1 MPCWL
6 SANYLLY
13 FEELRNWQPGT
24 VRIGGYKM
32 KHNREKSEDFTN
44 PLPQKV
50 DYDLTK
56 HLIYHRQ
63 KKWKKVLE
71 WIFTIIAWILLASYI
86 IYLLY
91 GSLAIHY
98 NWYLPEFLFFTRE
111 MIETVQWYFYILF
124 IAFLFICIFLIFWK
138 NYNKQKYGKLHRRKF
153 KPPVTNE
160 ELSEMFELEPAMLQR
175 LQSERVIV
183 LEKNIIPK
191 HMGMGSFRK
200 QEKYNNKKDSLK
212 SQRDN

>member
-1 MPCWL
+1 
-6 SANYLLY
+6 
-13 FEELRNWQPGT
+13 
-24 VRIGGYKM
+24 M